1 MTIKATYNKEK
12 GLVEELDISGNGG
25 FFVDQKNINASNAIV
40 EEISTQPGIE
50 NAIEIN
56 INTDIVIVDT
66 TSNDPPE
73 LEYIDLPD
81 EQNQLL
87 GDYAFLQIIVK
98 TRLNNATLVVR
109 RFSGN
114 GDPVELNQINVSN
127 GAVPNNLQYVYY
139 KGTWRRMLLR

>member
-1 MTIKATYNKEK
+1 MIIKATYNKEK
-12 GLVEELDISGNGG
+12 GLVEELDISGDGG
-25 FFVDQKNINASNAIV
+25 FFVNQKNINASNAIV

-56 INTDIVIVDT
+56 INTDIAIIDIT
-66 TSNDPPE
+66 NGNQ
-73 LEYIDLPD
+73 LEYINLPD

-98 TRLNNATLVVR
+98 TRLNAGTLVIR

-114 GDPVELNQINVSN
+114 DEPVVLQQVPVFN